1 MRSSSRTSDDVTLD
15 DVLEAV
21 QALSDEE
28 QAQLRR
34 VLDSDDEKKKTEAA
48 FARRM
53 VKEGILESRRT
64 SEAEAASFQPVSAQG
79 KPASAIVIEER
90 R

>member
-53 VKEGILESRRT
+53 VKEGILESRRA
-64 SEAEAASFQPVSAQG
+64 SEAEAAPFQPVAAQG